1 MEYGEKGNSKV
12 KHQSVKMHR
21 KVKTPQK
28 KMENEKIWEEGEPR
42 GDDDEGVKGKDSLR
56 ALTNQ
61 VLLISVSSK

>member
-1 MEYGEKGNSKV
+1 
-12 KHQSVKMHR
+12 MHR